1 MITKL
6 PVPMYECPRVNME
19 VKLRRGEPADELLTT
34 LERHK
39 ARRNKTGVSAMAAA
53 APCNE
58 KHGSVSVS

>member
-1 MITKL
+1 
-6 PVPMYECPRVNME
+6 MYEYESPRVNME
-19 VKLRRGEPADELLTT
+19 VKLRRDCEPAYELITT

-53 APCNE
+53 APCND